1 MEKIR
6 IVTEDFNTKVFWF
19 ENRLNLTENEI
30 QSQKDNLK
38 KSITDINIILQ

>member
-6 IVTEDFNTKVFWF
+6 IVTEDFNAKVFWF
-19 ENRLNLTENEI
+19 ESRLNLTENEI